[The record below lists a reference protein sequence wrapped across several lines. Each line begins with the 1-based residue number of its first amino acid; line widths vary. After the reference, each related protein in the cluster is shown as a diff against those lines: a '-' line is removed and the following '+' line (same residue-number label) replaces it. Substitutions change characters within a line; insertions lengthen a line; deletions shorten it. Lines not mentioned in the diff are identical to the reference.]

1 MKIPRSIW
9 VVAALAVILI
19 GARLVLLQYV
29 TRHVNNALAG
39 VQGYTCKV
47 GDVDLYLY
55 RGAFQLQ
62 DVQINKTEVQSDI
75 PLLYAS
81 AIDIAIDWN
90 ALLDEAFVSDIT
102 FERARL
108 NFIEGEKSDQYGT
121 GVDWAV
127 VLKELSPLKI
137 NHIDIVDSKFT
148 YYDLNVA
155 SRHELAFYSLNG
167 AIENLCH
174 IADSTSALPSTAAF
188 TALSS
193 DSSTLDL
200 KMKFNA
206 RKAVPDLDITV
217 AFENID
223 LQILNGFFK
232 TYAQKTVEHGE
243 LDLYTNLALLDGK
256 VEGYIKYEAS
266 HLKMADSNDGKPDAS
281 KAWQAIGVFLASN
294 QDKEKFA
301 TRVPLAGTLQESHP
315 AIWAGLWQF
324 YTKEFLKAFEQRKRE
339 GTIKLNTV
347 TNEDT
352 ALTRKMEKQL
362 KKEQR
367 KERRRKK
374 REERKKQKDS

>member
-1 MKIPRSIW
+1 MKITRSIW

-19 GARLVLLQYV
+19 GARLLLLRYL
-29 TRHVNNALAG
+29 TRHVNNALAS

-47 GDVDLYLY
+47 DDVDLYLY

-62 DVQINKTEVQSDI
+62 DVQINKTGVQIDI

-81 AIDIAIDWN
+81 AIDISIDWN

-102 FERARL
+102 FERVRL

-121 GVDWAV
+121 GVDWAM
-127 VLKELSPLKI
+127 VLKELSPLSV
-137 NHIDIVDSKFT
+137 NRVVIVDSKFT
-148 YYDLNVA
+148 YYDLNVE
-155 SRHELAFYSLNG
+155 SRHELAFYNWNG
-167 AIENLCH
+167 AIENLCQ
-174 IADSTSALPSTAAF
+174 IADSTSALPSMAYF
-188 TALSS
+188 TASSS
-193 DSSTLDL
+193 DSSVLNM

-206 RKAVPDLDITV
+206 HKAVPDLDITF

-232 TYAQKTVEHGE
+232 TYSQKTVEHGK

-256 VEGYIKYEAS
+256 VEGYIKYEAT
-266 HLKMADSNDGKPDAS
+266 HLKMTDSNDGKPDAS

-315 AIWAGLWQF
+315 AIWAELWQF
-324 YTKEFLKAFEQRKRE
+324 YSKEFLKAFEQRKRE

-367 KERRRKK
+367 KERRKKK